1 MRKTVVAVVAAVA
14 ILLSGCNGP
23 PPEEPTPTAP
33 SSASP
38 TPSAT
43 PTSTPTPTPTID
55 MSDPANWIIGQ
66 GAVGPITL
74 GQPLEAAIAAA
85 SGYVQGESYPDCP
98 VAFLDR
104 ASYPSLAIPYWPD
117 NLATRIIVRQL
128 GGTDAASATPRTV
141 TGIGVG
147 STTSEVLAAY
157 PGASVIVDQAPSFVV
172 YSVSDGGSAFINIA
186 VTDDIVTSLD
196 LSPTATFGFELC

>member
-14 ILLSGCNGP
+14 IVLSGCGGP
-23 PPEEPTPTAP
+23 PPAEPTPTAP

-43 PTSTPTPTPTID
+43 PTPTPTPTPTID
-55 MSDPANWIIGQ
+55 MSDPANWIIGL
-66 GAVGPITL
+66 GAVGPISL
-74 GQPLEAAIAAA
+74 GQPIDVAIAAA
-85 SGYVQGESYPDCP
+85 SGYVEGESYPDCP
-98 VAFLDR
+98 VVFLDR

-117 NLATRIIVRQL
+117 DLATRIIVRQV
-128 GGTDAASATPRTV
+128 GGAESPSATPRTV

-147 STTSEVLAAY
+147 STTAEILAAY
-157 PGASVIVDQAPSFVV
+157 PEASVIVDHAPSFVV